1 MASYKNPAGEVKST
15 IVMLASY
22 FRLPGETLMQFNNGC
37 KPLTEE
43 EKTELAD
50 GAAKEL
56 GWQKVG

>member
-1 MASYKNPAGEVKST
+1 MPTYTDSTSPSKSV
-15 IVMLASY
+15 IVTLATY
-22 FRLPGETLMQFNNGC
+22 FRLPNESLMQFNNGC